1 MLELILPPNQLFFL
15 PHLFLLLLFLFFQQ
29 PRQKPGKHLQLPPC
43 YVSDVYLIMPACFS
57 LPFILFF
64 YFGCA
69 GSSLWCGALCCGM
82 LSFSGCSVQAS
93 LGVARGLEHTSSVV
107 VALGLSC
114 FAACGMLVP
123 QPGIEPESPALE
135 CSLNQWTTREV
146 PTSLLFFLPT
156 HFFFSSQIYHCR
168 AMPRL

>member
-123 QPGIEPESPALE
+123 QPGIEPES
-135 CSLNQWTTREV
+135 
-146 PTSLLFFLPT
+146 LLWNAE
-156 HFFFSSQIYHCR
+156 S
-168 AMPRL
+168 